1 MIEKQRSTQVNRR
14 DFLKKIRLGGTAL
27 TDPTKLATLKAYK
40 LRADSP
46 CVGAGLPIK
55 DNGGR
60 DFWGNKVL
68 KGQKPTIGACEK
80 PYHPG
85 T

>member
-27 TDPTKLATLKAYK
+27 TDPTKLATLKAYR

-46 CVGAGLPIK
+46 CIGAGLPIK

-60 DFWGNKVL
+60 DFWGNQVPE
-68 KGQKPTIGACEK
+68 GEKPTIGACQK
-80 PYHPG
+80 P
-85 T
+85 